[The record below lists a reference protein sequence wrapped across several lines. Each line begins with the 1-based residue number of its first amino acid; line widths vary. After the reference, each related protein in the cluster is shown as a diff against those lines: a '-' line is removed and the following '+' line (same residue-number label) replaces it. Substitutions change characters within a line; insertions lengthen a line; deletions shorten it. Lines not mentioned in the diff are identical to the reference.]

1 MLQQGT
7 VNTLDKKQENRVSAK
22 KHKIIKKS
30 QMGILELKISVT
42 EIFKKLQNEL
52 NSKVGMTEEIEWE
65 KQWTEPYGSMKQ
77 WQQI

>member
-52 NSKVGMTEEIEWE
+52 NSKVGMTEEIE
-65 KQWTEPYGSMKQ
+65 
-77 WQQI
+77 